1 MAANLSTKLTMDG
14 TQHND
19 ALRNATKELSKYKRE
34 VENTDKQLK
43 QFRNQSK
50 SATGAVNTFAE
61 SFRTGNVKGMMIG
74 AEGATKAFGGTLL
87 KLGGWFGVA
96 MGATEAFTKA
106 IHSSQAAEDTFGTV
120 QQQVTTVVDNFFTA
134 LTTGDFS
141 SFLNGLDAMTE
152 KARIAFNTLDDL
164 WNMAQSFSAKTARL
178 DTDFQRNLIDMR
190 KLKGSKDP
198 NDKAEY
204 ERLKKE
210 NERIIHEQSVDA
222 QKMANQEF
230 DAIRSFI
237 NSKTNIGYS
246 PSNSVIGEVLES
258 DINDLKGN
266 RAKFNSEYSQ
276 YLKEVDKLQEKHA
289 AKYNQRQRGQG
300 LISQL
305 GHFNPEQNY
314 GADYT
319 KELTQLQEKYGKAIV
334 ATTVLNKMNDE
345 ELEAQVNHYRQ
356 AHGYLQKINGLESR
370 MVKYEKE
377 TPTSGGSGSGGGST
391 TKHKPAKSE
400 YPTGSVGWYDDQI
413 SAKQKQIKMSVDS
426 SEIQRLKKD
435 IEDLKQKKDA
445 LENPITI
452 DIKPIEIPPMK
463 LFDTEVEMPLI
474 PKLTKQLDELEEKK
488 NKATDVSQ
496 IRQINKEIEAISQTL
511 EKVKAGK
518 DPMMPEINMPNL
530 ADQYR
535 DIQDKIGN
543 VLDGYDMG
551 IIGAKKAQE
560 FIDELNAQ
568 LESLGLKPIKVHVET
583 DAEKS
588 LSKIGDS
595 AVQMG
600 DAFSQLGESLAMPEL
615 DIAGLIAQT
624 IGNIMLGYSQASA
637 QASSMTPFGWLAF
650 SIAGMAQVASVV
662 AQIHSLSG
670 YAEGGIIQGNRTIGD
685 YNLARVN
692 AGEMI
697 LTTRQQANLFK
708 MLDEGRTQLNQ
719 SAAGEVVFHIHGRDL
734 EGVRRSYN
742 DKMNKVR

>member
-34 VENTDKQLK
+34 VDNTDKQLK

-74 AEGATKAFGGTLL
+74 AEGATKAFGDTLL

-141 SFLNGLDAMTE
+141 SFLNGLDSITE
-152 KARIAFNTLDDL
+152 KAKEAFQAMDDL
-164 WNMAQSFSAKTARL
+164 WNMAQSFDVQNARL
-178 DTDFQRNLIDMR
+178 NNQFQKNLLEMR
-190 KLKGSKDP
+190 QLKGSKKPEDQQRY
-198 NDKAEY
+198 DKLKGDNEEIIKKQVKGGNKLY
-204 ERLKKE
+204 EQTIMTLSK
-210 NERIIHEQSVDA
+210 RIQAS
-222 QKMANQEF
+222 
-230 DAIRSFI
+230 SG
-237 NSKTNIGYS
+237 TNINITEGLIS
-246 PSNSVIGEVLES
+246 KIVEN
-258 DINDLKGN
+258 DINDLENGRKRIATGYEKYRKGLERIQDKYAAQYN
-266 RAKFNSEYSQ
+266 RQHRGGGLIDLAGHLNKEANYGEQYKKEIKQWQEQNSEFIVGNTLLFQYS
-276 YLKEVDKLQEKHA
+276 
-289 AKYNQRQRGQG
+289 
-300 LISQL
+300 
-305 GHFNPEQNY
+305 
-314 GADYT
+314 
-319 KELTQLQEKYGKAIV
+319 
-334 ATTVLNKMNDE
+334 DE
-345 ELEAQVNHYRQ
+345 ELQKFNNDLKTGIAYQGQ
-356 AHGYLQKINGLESR
+356 AIANASKMIRYN
-370 MVKYEKE
+370 KE
-377 TPTSGGSGSGGGST
+377 TPTSGGSGSGGRST
-391 TKHKPAKSE
+391 TKYKPTKSE

-426 SEIQRLKKD
+426 SEIQRLKKE
-435 IEDLKQKKDA
+435 IEELKKEKDA

-452 DIKPIEIPPMK
+452 NIKPIEIPPMK

-496 IRQINKEIEAISQTL
+496 IRQINKEIEAVSQTL

-568 LESLGLKPIKVHVET
+568 LESLGLKPIKIHVET

-624 IGNIMLGYSQASA
+624 IGNIMLGYAQASA
-637 QASSMTPFGWLAF
+637 QSASMTPFGWLAF

-697 LTTRQQANLFK
+697 LTTRQQTNLFK

-719 SAAGEVVFHIHGRDL
+719 SAAGEVVFRIHGRDL